1 VGLVILCVLV
11 LPLTIALVPWSLH
24 AAAIP
29 DGKAAIQ
36 EAYGKLPLMFE
47 ANRGQTDPQVRFLSR
62 GPGHTLFLTPTEA
75 VLVLSKREVP
85 ATGTLESRPK
95 ATQTVLR
102 MTFLGANAK
111 PRVTGREEMPGKANY
126 FIGNDPHQWRTNL
139 PTYAK
144 VKYESAYPGIDLI
157 YYGNQRQLE
166 FDFIVAPGADP
177 AAIRLSMEGAD
188 HIEVDAQG
196 DLVLHSGS
204 GQIRA
209 AKPLVYQVVN
219 GVRRE
224 VSGSYVLTDAYQV
237 GFQMAAYDASRPLII
252 DPTFFYSTYLG
263 GSGDDL
269 GWGVGVDA
277 AGNAFVAGSTNSV
290 NFPTTP
296 GAFRTTN
303 AGGYDVF
310 VTKLNPTGSGL
321 VFSTYLGGS
330 GDDVA
335 RGIAVD
341 SFGNAYVTGYTGSS
355 NFPTTAG
362 AFQTALAGGVPYDA
376 FVTKLGGSGL
386 LSYSTYLGGTSD
398 DKAFAIAVDASGN
411 AYVTGNTASFNFP
424 TTPGSYEP
432 VNLASGG
439 STFVTKLNLT
449 GSGLLY
455 STYLSAVGGGASSS
469 GIAVDALGNAYVT
482 GITDAATFP
491 TTAGAFQTTNA
502 GGSDTH
508 VTKLNTTG
516 SALVYSTY
524 LGGSGSDNVHAI
536 AVDTSGNAFVTG
548 TTNSPNFPTTT
559 GAFRTTL
566 AGVAD
571 VFVTK
576 LNSTGT
582 GLVYSTYVGGTQG
595 DDGWGIALD
604 GSDNAYV
611 TGLTV
616 SSDFPTTVGAMQPV
630 YGGGGTDAFL
640 TVVNSTGTGLVYSSY
655 LGGTG
660 SDAGR
665 GIAVDGFTNA
675 YVGGVTDSSNFPT
688 TTGAFQTTYGGGPDD
703 AFVTKVINIVLPPPP
718 TVGKVT
724 GGGTINVTGG
734 VGNFG
739 FIVQRQA
746 VDGSIHGDLQYV
758 NHASGA
764 KVHSVMFTS
773 FTIVGNTA
781 TFGGTCTVN
790 GSPCTFTVNVE
801 DNGEPGTNDK
811 FTITVNAGPPE
822 GGTLR
827 SGRIQIQQ

>member
-1 VGLVILCVLV
+1 
-11 LPLTIALVPWSLH
+11 
-24 AAAIP
+24 
-29 DGKAAIQ
+29 
-36 EAYGKLPLMFE
+36 
-47 ANRGQTDPQVRFLSR
+47 
-62 GPGHTLFLTPTEA
+62 
-75 VLVLSKREVP
+75 
-85 ATGTLESRPK
+85 
-95 ATQTVLR
+95 
-102 MTFLGANAK
+102 
-111 PRVTGREEMPGKANY
+111 
-126 FIGNDPHQWRTNL
+126 
-139 PTYAK
+139 
-144 VKYESAYPGIDLI
+144 
-157 YYGNQRQLE
+157 
-166 FDFIVAPGADP
+166 
-177 AAIRLSMEGAD
+177 
-188 HIEVDAQG
+188 
-196 DLVLHSGS
+196 
-204 GQIRA
+204 
-209 AKPLVYQVVN
+209 
-219 GVRRE
+219 
-224 VSGSYVLTDAYQV
+224 
-237 GFQMAAYDASRPLII
+237 
-252 DPTFFYSTYLG
+252 
-263 GSGDDL
+263 
-269 GWGVGVDA
+269 
-277 AGNAFVAGSTNSV
+277 
-290 NFPTTP
+290 
-296 GAFRTTN
+296 
-303 AGGYDVF
+303 
-310 VTKLNPTGSGL
+310 
-321 VFSTYLGGS
+321 
-330 GDDVA
+330 
-335 RGIAVD
+335 
-341 SFGNAYVTGYTGSS
+341 
-355 NFPTTAG
+355 
-362 AFQTALAGGVPYDA
+362 
-376 FVTKLGGSGL
+376 
-386 LSYSTYLGGTSD
+386 
-398 DKAFAIAVDASGN
+398 
-411 AYVTGNTASFNFP
+411 
-424 TTPGSYEP
+424 
-432 VNLASGG
+432 
-439 STFVTKLNLT
+439 
-449 GSGLLY
+449 
-455 STYLSAVGGGASSS
+455 
-469 GIAVDALGNAYVT
+469 LGNAYVT

-524 LGGSGSDNVHAI
+524 LGGGGSDNVHAI